1 MSSDWASQKERGT
14 PFALRLILWIA
25 QRLGRGFA
33 RLFLHPITLYFLL
46 MAKPQRRA
54 SRQYLQRILGRQIT
68 LFDIARHIHCF
79 ASTILDRVFLLADR
93 SSEFDIKR
101 YKPEE
106 VYRLVDQGQGCLL
119 LGAHLGSF
127 EVLRAPAINER
138 RMPLKILMYPNHNEQ
153 ISKIFMGLNPEVAQ
167 SILPLGEM
175 DTMLR
180 VADAVAEGKA
190 VAMLGDRAIGSEK
203 SVDCCFLGKSAQFP
217 AGPMLLASVLKV
229 PVILFVG
236 LYMGGNRYE
245 LYFEKLA
252 DKVVIGRK
260 QRDADLQ
267 KWVQHYADRLEYY
280 ARKAP
285 DNWFNFYDFWNRG
298 G

>member
-1 MSSDWASQKERGT
+1 MSGDWVKQKERGT

-25 QRLGRGFA
+25 QNLGRSVA
-33 RLFLHPITLYFLL
+33 RVVLYPITLYFLL
-46 MAKPQRRA
+46 VAKPQRTA
-54 SRQYLQRILGRQIT
+54 SRQYLTCILKRDIT
-68 LFDIARHIHCF
+68 LLDIARHIHCF

-93 SSEFDIKR
+93 SDEFNIQHNNPEVV
-101 YKPEE
+101 YK
-106 VYRLVDQGQGCLL
+106 LINQGQGCLL

-127 EVLRAPAINER
+127 EVLRVSAISEHKI
-138 RMPLKILMYPNHNEQ
+138 PLKILMYPNHNEQ
-153 ISKIFMGLNPEVAQ
+153 ISKIFMELNPEVAQ

-175 DTMLR
+175 DTMLK

-190 VAMLGDRAIGSEK
+190 VAMLGDRTVGNEK
-203 SVDCCFLGKSAQFP
+203 SVDCCFLDKTARFP
-217 AGPMLLASVLKV
+217 TGPMLLASVLKV

-236 LYMGGNRYE
+236 LHMGGNRYE

-252 DKVVIGRK
+252 DKVVIDRK

-267 KWVQHYADRLEYY
+267 KWVQIYADRLEYY

-285 DNWFNFYDFWNRG
+285 YNWFNFYDFWDEDA
-298 G
+298 

>member
-1 MSSDWASQKERGT
+1 MSSDWANQEERGS

-25 QRLGRGFA
+25 QNLGRSFA
-33 RLFLHPITLYFLL
+33 RIVLYPITLYFLL
-46 MAKPQRRA
+46 MAKPQRNA
-54 SRQYLQRILGRQIT
+54 SRRYLGRILDRQAT
-68 LFDIARHIHCF
+68 LFDVTQHIHCF

-93 SSEFDIKR
+93 SSEFDIQR
-101 YKPEE
+101 NNPEE
-106 VYRLVDQGQGCLL
+106 VYRLLDQGQGCLL

-138 RMPLKILMYPNHNEQ
+138 KMPLKILMYPNHNEQ

-167 SILPLGEM
+167 SILPLGQT
-175 DTMLR
+175 DTMLK

-203 SVDCCFLGKSAQFP
+203 SVNCHFLGKTAQFP

-236 LYMGGNRYE
+236 LHMGGNRYE

-252 DKVVIGRK
+252 DRVVIDRK
-260 QRDADLQ
+260 QRDVDLQ
-267 KWVQHYADRLEYY
+267 RWMQLYADRLEYY

-285 DNWFNFYDFWNRG
+285 YNWFNFYDFWNEDA
-298 G
+298 

>member
-1 MSSDWASQKERGT
+1 MSDDWAKQEERGS

-25 QRLGRGFA
+25 QHLGRSFA
-33 RLFLHPITLYFLL
+33 RIVLHPITLYFLL
-46 MAKPQRRA
+46 MAKPQRNA
-54 SRQYLQRILGRQIT
+54 SRRYLGRILDRQAT
-68 LFDIARHIHCF
+68 LFDVAQHIHCF

-93 SSEFDIKR
+93 SSELDIQR
-101 YKPEE
+101 NNPEE
-106 VYRLVDQGQGCLL
+106 VYRLLDQGQGCLL

-138 RMPLKILMYPNHNEQ
+138 KMPLKILMYPNHNEQ

-167 SILPLGEM
+167 SILPLGQT
-175 DTMLR
+175 DTMLK

-190 VAMLGDRAIGSEK
+190 VAMLGDRATGSEK
-203 SVDCCFLGKSAQFP
+203 SVNCNFLGKAAQFP
-217 AGPMLLASVLKV
+217 TGPMLLASVLKV

-236 LYMGGNRYE
+236 LHMGGNRYE

-252 DKVVIGRK
+252 DRVVIDRK
-260 QRDADLQ
+260 QRDVDLQ
-267 KWVQHYADRLEYY
+267 QWMQLYADRLEYY

-285 DNWFNFYDFWNRG
+285 YNWFNFYDFWDEDA
-298 G
+298 

>member
-1 MSSDWASQKERGT
+1 MSDDWVSQKERGT

-25 QRLGRGFA
+25 QHLGRGFA
-33 RLFLHPITLYFLL
+33 RLFLYPITLYFLL
-46 MAKPQRRA
+46 IAKPQRMA
-54 SRQYLQRILGRQIT
+54 SQQYLNRILGRPAT
-68 LFDIARHIHCF
+68 LSDVARHIHCF

-93 SSEFDIKR
+93 SSEFEIKR
-101 YKPEE
+101 HNPEE
-106 VYRLVDQGQGCLL
+106 VYNLIDQGQGCLL

-138 RMPLKILMYPNHNEQ
+138 KLPLKILMYPNHNEQ
-153 ISKIFMGLNPEVAQ
+153 ISKIFMELNPEVAETV
-167 SILPLGEM
+167 LPLGEM

-180 VADAVAEGKA
+180 VADAVADGKA

-203 SVDCCFLGKSAQFP
+203 SVDCRFLGKVAKFP

-236 LYMGGNRYE
+236 LHMGGNRYE

-252 DKVVIGRK
+252 DRVVVDRK

-267 KWVQHYADRLEYY
+267 KWVQRYADRLEHY

-285 DNWFNFYDFWNRG
+285 NNWFNFYDFWDKDA
-298 G
+298 

>member
-1 MSSDWASQKERGT
+1 MSSDWVKQKERGS

-25 QRLGRGFA
+25 QNLGRSFA
-33 RLFLHPITLYFLL
+33 RIALYPITLYFLL
-46 MAKPQRRA
+46 MAKPQRSA
-54 SRQYLQRILGRQIT
+54 SRRYLGRILDRQAT
-68 LFDIARHIHCF
+68 LFDVAQHIHCF

-93 SSEFDIKR
+93 SSEFDIQR
-101 YKPEE
+101 NNPEE
-106 VYRLVDQGQGCLL
+106 IYRLLDQGQGCLL

-138 RMPLKILMYPNHNEQ
+138 KMPLKILMYPNHNEQ

-167 SILPLGEM
+167 SILPLGQT
-175 DTMLR
+175 DTMLK

-190 VAMLGDRAIGSEK
+190 VAMLGDRAMGSEK
-203 SVDCCFLGKSAQFP
+203 SVSCHFLGKTAQFP

-236 LYMGGNRYE
+236 LHMGGNRYE

-252 DKVVIGRK
+252 DSVVIDRK
-260 QRDADLQ
+260 QRDVDLQ
-267 KWVQHYADRLEYY
+267 RWMQLYADRLEHY

-285 DNWFNFYDFWNRG
+285 YNWFNFYDFWNEDA
-298 G
+298 

>member
-1 MSSDWASQKERGT
+1 MSAAWVDQEERGT

-25 QRLGRGFA
+25 QHLGRGFS
-33 RLFLHPITLYFLL
+33 RLFLYPITLYFLL
-46 MAKPQRRA
+46 MAKPQRSA
-54 SRQYLQRILGRQIT
+54 SRQYLSRILGRQAT
-68 LFDIARHIHCF
+68 LSDVARHIHCF

-93 SSEFDIKR
+93 SSEFNIQR
-101 YKPEE
+101 NNPEG
-106 VYRLVDQGQGCLL
+106 VYRLLDQGQGCLL

-127 EVLRAPAINER
+127 EVLRAPAINECK
-138 RMPLKILMYPNHNEQ
+138 MPLKILMYPNHNEQ

-167 SILPLGEM
+167 SILPLGET
-175 DTMLR
+175 DTMLK

-203 SVDCCFLGKSAQFP
+203 SVNCRFLGKMAQLP

-236 LYMGGNRYE
+236 LHMGGNRYE

-252 DKVVIGRK
+252 DQVVIDRN

-267 KWVQHYADRLEYY
+267 KWMQRYADRLEYY

-285 DNWFNFYDFWNRG
+285 YNWFNFYDFWKEDV
-298 G
+298 